1 MKDASRAWQK
11 HFKHSVLG
19 FSLRAPRE
27 KALFPCHWALPH
39 TSHPTQPQHV
49 AHKSHSLPPFGVQGL
64 SPCLSLM
71 RPFVIT
77 HTEMEECS
85 SHSSSFLWQHCP
97 FPPSSLRISE
107 TLSDFKPAPP
117 TRAKEVEI
125 LFQKQRFSLG
135 KPLENSKTILELFAV
150 VTFPHHPFIS
160 CDLLFLLTPLLLPLN

>member
-39 TSHPTQPQHV
+39 TSHPTQPQQV

-64 SPCLSLM
+64 SPCLFLM
-71 RPFVIT
+71 GPLLLPTLKWKR
-77 HTEMEECS
+77 CS
-85 SHSSSFLWQHCP
+85 SHSSSFLWQQCP

-107 TLSDFKPAPP
+107 TLSDFKSAPP
-117 TRAKEVEI
+117 TRVKEVEI

-135 KPLENSKTILELFAV
+135 KTPWEFKDHPGAFCCCYFSPPSLYLLWSAV
-150 VTFPHHPFIS
+150 PSHSTAAAS
-160 CDLLFLLTPLLLPLN
+160 